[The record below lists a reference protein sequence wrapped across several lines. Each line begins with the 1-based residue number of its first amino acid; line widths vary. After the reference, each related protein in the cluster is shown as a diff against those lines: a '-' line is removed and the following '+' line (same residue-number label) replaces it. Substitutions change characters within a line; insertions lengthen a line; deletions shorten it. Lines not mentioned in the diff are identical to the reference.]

1 MLAKSTSTTCYVQ
14 EVQENIKCLNG
25 RKDTLESTKITSFGA
40 PQIFEFEENVRAWY
54 PIYEHYGKKTYKE
67 TSVFQRALSYIPHFN
82 ANIWGFKTYTKLGED
97 AANLDMKKFSKFLEE
112 DIKREIKD
120 LASKILD
127 EENLRDR
134 IMG

>member
-1 MLAKSTSTTCYVQ
+1 MLAKLTSTTCYVQ

-25 RKDTLESTKITSFGA
+25 RKGTLESTKITSFGDS
-40 PQIFEFEENVRAWY
+40 QIFEFEENVRTWY
-54 PIYEHYGKKTYKE
+54 PIYEHYGKKAYKE

-82 ANIWGFKTYTKLGED
+82 TNIWGFETYTKLGED
-97 AANLDMKKFSKFLEE
+97 AAILDMGKFKAFLEE

-127 EENLRDR
+127 EEYLTDQ